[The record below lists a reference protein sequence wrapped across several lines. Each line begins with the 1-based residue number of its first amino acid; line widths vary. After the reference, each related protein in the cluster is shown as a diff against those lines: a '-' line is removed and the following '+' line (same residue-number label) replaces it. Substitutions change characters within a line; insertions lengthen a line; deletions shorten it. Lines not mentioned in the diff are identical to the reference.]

1 MRPGSSRRWSW
12 NSVGVRRWSCS
23 RRYAP
28 RRWLPGR
35 RGAERREMRERLSH
49 FERWQVILGLI
60 AAAAAVA
67 TIVGTMSSILIRSS
81 GPPTPST
88 PSSARSAGP
97 VTPATLNPMTT
108 PLQPSASSPAVL
120 YTGKRDLA
128 ATYAADLD
136 NPTWAVAPVSRQ
148 PAGADI
154 YFDASGN
161 LSRYNGEWGV
171 LRSHGGNGYQEC
183 AGFTAFAASLVPVSG
198 LGAGTRL
205 CVRTSE
211 GRIGLLIVR
220 GVSGRDF
227 TAIMSFDVTIWD

>member
-1 MRPGSSRRWSW
+1 MNIPRWQLV
-12 NSVGVRRWSCS
+12 VGVV
-23 RRYAP
+23 
-28 RRWLPGR
+28 G
-35 RGAERREMRERLSH
+35 
-49 FERWQVILGLI
+49 VI
-60 AAAAAVA
+60 VA
-67 TIVGTMSSILIRSS
+67 IVGILVPILLTRSS
-81 GPPTPST
+81 GPPTSST
-88 PSSARSAGP
+88 PTTDRSRSP
-97 VTPATLNPMTT
+97 VTPATSNTTTT
-108 PLQPSASSPAVL
+108 PLHPSASSPAVL

-136 NPTWAVAPVSRQ
+136 NPTWAVAPVTSQ

-154 YFDASGN
+154 YFDGGGN
-161 LSRYNGEWGV
+161 LSKYNGEWGI
-171 LRSHGGNGYQEC
+171 LRSQGGNGYQEC

-227 TAIMSFDVTIWD
+227 TAVISFDVTIWD